1 MAARPISANGD
12 RYSASLYSQ
21 GNTIPEIARF
31 KNENIILLQLDFPSR
46 TTRDYEGPMVSPM
59 IQAAIENAMKDEE
72 HIELDAKK
80 STANNGG
87 YDNYS
92 SSASR
97 AGYGDIQTGRGINS
111 ARR

>member
-1 MAARPISANGD
+1 
-12 RYSASLYSQ
+12 
-21 GNTIPEIARF
+21 
-31 KNENIILLQLDFPSR
+31 NENIILLQLDFPSR

-72 HIELDAKK
+72 HIELDANAIVSDKRKKKKK